1 MGLLADE
8 HLKGVR
14 KVRFRFGGPACELAR
29 SLHQMGLLSW
39 EPVEVD
45 GVEVV
50 PMHLVSKLTPPAP
63 KYEQEIRDVL
73 SEGLEQEEGAF
84 LVRVDGEKDG
94 RALRIDSYVN
104 TPDLHTSFEKARIS
118 HESYYTGQ
126 GASLFARMF
135 VEGKV
140 DRTGVFPPE
149 ALSPEARAYFL
160 REAAKLDIT
169 VDEIV
174 ERRL

>member
-1 MGLLADE
+1 
-8 HLKGVR
+8 
-14 KVRFRFGGPACELAR
+14 
-29 SLHQMGLLSW
+29 MGLLSY

-50 PMHLVSKLTPPAP
+50 PMRLVSKLTPAAP
-63 KYEQEIRDVL
+63 KYEQEIREVL
-73 SEGLEQEEGAF
+73 DEGLEQEEGAF
-84 LVRVDGEKDG
+84 LVRVDGVKDG
-94 RALRIDSYVN
+94 QPLRIDSYVN

-126 GASLFARMF
+126 AAALFARMF
-135 VEGKV
+135 VNGRV
-140 DRTGVFPPE
+140 DRKGVFPPE
-149 ALSPEARAYFL
+149 AFGPDARAYFL
-160 REAAKLDIT
+160 GEAAKLDIT